1 MSEQPFLSRRAVLAT
16 LASAAA
22 PGIALAAPIDAQRV
36 RAQLAEK
43 WTDVDSAL
51 VLSGGVPTFEFY
63 RDGQPDRARPQ
74 FSVGKSVLSALVGRA
89 LADGHLRSIDERV
102 LDIVPEWAKENADE
116 RLRSM
121 TIGHLLTMTA
131 GFAVNDPTG
140 TARADP
146 IPGPWRR
153 PMAAAPGERF
163 AYDNGAF
170 ALLAAALERAVKMP
184 LADYAR
190 AALAQPLGLA
200 EPDLRSGLAMRT
212 RDMARIGQLYLQEGE
227 WEGRQLLAP
236 GIRRRVHP
244 GAERGWPAGDAGLWL
259 HVVDIARPARAPA
272 VHGQRLGRS
281 DDPRRPGP
289 AAGDRHHVSGIVW
302 QPAAASLAGADG
314 RAALMC
320 GAACALSCQAIKASA
335 LRLGSIDRARRCCHE
350 HDR

>member
-63 RDGQPDRARPQ
+63 RDGQPDRARLQ

-89 LADGHLRSIDERV
+89 QADGHLRSIDERV

-140 TARADP
+140 TARAEP

-212 RDMARIGQLYLQEGE
+212 CDMARIGQLYLQEGE
-227 WEGRQLLAP
+227 WEGRQLLA
-236 GIRRRVHP
+236 REYVAASTR
-244 GAERGWPAGDAGLWL
+244 AQNAGG
-259 HVVDIARPARAPA
+259 RPAM
-272 VHGQRLGRS
+272 LGYGYMWWIL
-281 DDPRRPGP
+281 PGP
-289 AAGDRHHVSGIVW
+289 PGRQPFMASGWGGQTIRVDPARQQVIAITCPASFGSQQRRHWLELMV
-302 QPAAASLAGADG
+302 
-314 RAALMC
+314 AL
-320 GAACALSCQAIKASA
+320 L
-335 LRLGSIDRARRCCHE
+335 
-350 HDR
+350 